1 MVTNICIEAILTK
14 ISILLDETSP
24 AWLQNVYMKGV
35 QGDLNENDI
44 FDEGNQSCLVKEIC
58 MGRS

>member
-14 ISILLDETSP
+14 ISILLDETSL
-24 AWLQNVYMKGV
+24 AWLQKVYMKGV

-44 FDEGNQSCLVKEIC
+44 FDVGKQSCLAKELC